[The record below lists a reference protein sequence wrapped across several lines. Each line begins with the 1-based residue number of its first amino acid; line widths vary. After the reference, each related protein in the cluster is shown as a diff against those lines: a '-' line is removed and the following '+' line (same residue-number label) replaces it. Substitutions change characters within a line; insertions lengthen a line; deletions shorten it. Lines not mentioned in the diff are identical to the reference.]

1 MYDYFNC
8 GRVHFL
14 GVGGVSTSLLARFL
28 HSLGVP
34 VSGTDRE
41 ASETLLS
48 LQEAGLDVW
57 TGFIPER
64 TGRPGAVVYS
74 SAIAKS
80 DPEYLYL
87 SSCGVPLFERYDLL
101 GAVSKVFSCVVGIA
115 GTHGKTTTT
124 AMISK
129 VLFDAGKK
137 LFSHVGGKCL
147 WHDDF
152 LFTGKDYFICEACEY
167 KKSLLSLC
175 PDIAVVLNAEIDHP
189 DTYKS
194 LSEIYDTFD
203 LYLQNAGKNSVR
215 LLCGDSPYYFARQ
228 SQNDPMTFGRGK
240 NNLFRIVNEREQNGK
255 YGCDV
260 LFYGEP
266 VCSFDLSVVGR
277 HNLMNGAACAAVCAL
292 LKIDKEIVSASLHS
306 FSGVKRRF
314 EFKGTVNGAKVYSDY
329 AHHPTEITA
338 ATETG
343 RSLLSKIGR
352 LIVVFQPHTF
362 SRTEALL
369 PQFVRSLSSADL
381 LVLVKEYAARE
392 KEENGMSAERLF
404 YYLTNKEKT
413 YCKTLLDAAT
423 VIMKKIAPGDLVLVL
438 GAGDVE
444 VICDLL
450 INKSD

>member
-1 MYDYFNC
+1 MFDYFNC

-28 HSLGVP
+28 HSCGVP

-41 ASETLLS
+41 ASEALLS

-74 SAIAKS
+74 SAIAKN

-87 SSCGVPLFERYDLL
+87 SSCGVPLFERFDLL
-101 GAVSKVFSCVVGIA
+101 GAVSGVFSCVVGIA

-124 AMISK
+124 AMVSK
-129 VLFDAGKK
+129 VLFDAKKK
-137 LFSHVGGKCL
+137 LFSHVGGKCR
-147 WHDDF
+147 DQNDF
-152 LFTGKDYFICEACEY
+152 LFTGKDYFVCEACEY
-167 KKSLLSLC
+167 KKSLLSLR
-175 PDIAVVLNAEIDHP
+175 PDIAVVLNAEVDHP

-203 LYLQNAGKNSVR
+203 LYLQNAGKKSLR

-228 SQNDPMTFGRGK
+228 LQNNPMTFGRGK
-240 NNLFRIVNEREQNGK
+240 DNLFRIVNERERNGK

-277 HNLMNGAACAAVCAL
+277 HNLLNGAACAAVCSL
-292 LKIDKEIVSASLHS
+292 LKIDGNILSSSLSS

-314 EFKGTVNGAKVYSDY
+314 EFKGTINGAKVYSDY
-329 AHHPTEITA
+329 AHHPTEIAA
-338 ATETG
+338 ATESG
-343 RSLLSKIGR
+343 RRILSGRGR

-369 PQFVRSLSSADL
+369 PQFVRSLSDADL
-381 LVLVKEYAARE
+381 LLLVKEYAARE

-404 YYLTNKEKT
+404 YYLTNIDKI
-413 YCKTLLDAAT
+413 YCKTILDAAA
-423 VIMKKIAPGDLVLVL
+423 VIIKKVAPEDVVLVL
-438 GAGDVE
+438 GAGDVD

-450 INKSD
+450 IGKSE